1 MAWYRIAIADYPK
14 NLRDS
19 VFKGERDDRRPRS
32 IALETGQFVDDFR
45 EISAVNVVYYFDL
58 EADTECGD
66 FFFYSVSDAKTW
78 CCEALE
84 LQSNDFS
91 HFQPLLRLSK

>member
-14 NLRDS
+14 HLRDS
-19 VFKGERDDRRPRS
+19 VFKWERDDRKPRG
-32 IALETGQFVDDFR
+32 IALETGQFFDDPE

-58 EADTECGD
+58 EADIECGD
-66 FFFYSVSDAKTW
+66 FFFESVSAAKTW

-84 LQSNDFS
+84 LKSNDFS
-91 HFQPLLRLSK
+91 HFRPLLKLSE